1 MLFLYHLV
9 SHHHSSV
16 DNTNPLALDMTFGSV
31 NKIPPRV
38 PISNGLHGPG
48 PRQPSLLQRGQSFTH
63 QDLEDKKFYVKPN
76 ADMDSDDQA
85 SVSILSE
92 GTTGAS
98 PVSVITNSP
107 PSSANSS
114 HSLHEAEMEVEVEP
128 YTPVNQTFPS
138 NIHSSA
144 VTPTGRRV
152 DDTANSTPKVTIT
165 TEAPW
170 TGKSDAG
177 RRSDEED
184 EIVAQSDRYTKRQK
198 TRTDRVPS
206 NGSSN

>member
-1 MLFLYHLV
+1 
-9 SHHHSSV
+9 
-16 DNTNPLALDMTFGSV
+16 MTFGSV

-38 PISNGLHGPG
+38 PISSGVHGPG

-63 QDLEDKKFYVKPN
+63 QDLEDKNFYVKPN

-85 SVSILSE
+85 SVSVLSE

-152 DDTANSTPKVTIT
+152 NDTANSTPKVTVT

-170 TGKSDAG
+170 TAKSDAG

-184 EIVAQSDRYTKRQK
+184 EIDTQSDRFTKRQK

>member
-1 MLFLYHLV
+1 M
-9 SHHHSSV
+9 SIADS
-16 DNTNPLALDMTFGSV
+16 LALDMTFGSI

-48 PRQPSLLQRGQSFTH
+48 PRQSSLLQRGQSFTH

-76 ADMDSDDQA
+76 ADVDSDDQA

-114 HSLHEAEMEVEVEP
+114 HSLHEGAEMEVEVEP
-128 YTPVNQTFPS
+128 YTPVNQTFPA

-144 VTPTGRRV
+144 VTPTGRRMN
-152 DDTANSTPKVTIT
+152 DTANSTPKVTIT

-170 TGKSDAG
+170 AGKSDAG

-184 EIVAQSDRYTKRQK
+184 EIVSQSDRYTKRQK
-198 TRTDRVPS
+198 TQMARVPS